1 MYSISGIMKHEEGDF
16 DSGCG
21 VVGYNN
27 ANVDLFQKFK
37 ERS

>member
-1 MYSISGIMKHEEGDF
+1 MKHEEGDF
-16 DSGCG
+16 DIGWRF
-21 VVGYNN
+21 VGYNN